1 MKPQD
6 RVETFVKS
14 AAIDTGPAANE
25 RVLGRM
31 REAYSKAA
39 EPCSL
44 GLWRRVLEHRFVR
57 VGAAAVVFL
66 ALAVGVGH
74 FGGILGAGSVAWA
87 EVTQRF
93 QSVQSFYAS
102 IYIRRDALA
111 QPQHFEL
118 WMGRGGRARMR
129 VDEQVIF
136 GQTGRVTR
144 AFDIRRRRQTEVNK
158 GAADI
163 LAILGSPDEFSLE
176 TVIRSISAGKLV
188 DVTPTVNTQ
197 AGIGEDLV
205 VFDGQSA
212 VSPGSMRVY
221 ALRQSKLPVGLRI
234 WDSAEGFLVDALIT
248 YGKEQPAIA
257 FDPEAFAARLSE
269 PGVPSPGLAYLFLK
283 DPGDRDMTPQALSR

>member
-6 RVETFVKS
+6 RVETFVKG

-31 REAYSKAA
+31 REAYGQAA
-39 EPCSL
+39 EPFSP
-44 GLWRRVLEHRFVR
+44 GIWRRVIEHRLIR

-74 FGGILGAGSVAWA
+74 LGGMLGGGSVAWA

-93 QSVQSFYAS
+93 QSVQCFYAS

-144 AFDIRRRRQTEVNK
+144 AFDIRRRRETEVNK

-163 LAILGSPDEFSLE
+163 LAMLGSPDEFSLE

-212 VSPGSMRVY
+212 VSPGSIRVY

-234 WDSAEGFLVDALIT
+234 WDPAAGFLVDALIT

-257 FDPEAFAARLSE
+257 FDPEAFAGRLRE
-269 PGVPSPGLAYLFLK
+269 PSASKAGLAYLFLE
-283 DPGDRDMTPQALSR
+283 DTGGQDVGQEAPPR